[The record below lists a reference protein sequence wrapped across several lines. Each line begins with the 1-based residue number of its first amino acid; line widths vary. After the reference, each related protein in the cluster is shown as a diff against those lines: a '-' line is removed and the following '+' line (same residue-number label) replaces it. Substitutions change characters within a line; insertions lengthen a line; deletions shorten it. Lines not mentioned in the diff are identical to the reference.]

1 MVIVFALLAALSNAV
16 NVVTQ
21 HVASAT
27 AARSSGWRLAV
38 YLFRN
43 PLWLSGWVALVAAFV
58 FQALALHTG
67 LISVVQ
73 PLLATELVF
82 ALAARRFWIRQ
93 SIRPAAWA
101 AAGVTCAGLAVFIVA
116 GEPQGGQATPVSR
129 HWLTAGLAC
138 CAGAG
143 LLAIAARWGS
153 PGRRAA
159 LYACAAAVMWAL
171 VATFIKTTTDT
182 LTQFGLGGMFT
193 HWPVYALAVGSV
205 AALLLAQAALHVGP
219 LRVSQPFLVIIDPI
233 VSIALSTWLFDEHF
247 TSDAAVLAMAA
258 IAFVVMGGGVV
269 LLTQTAPATMEA
281 GIRNGATQAG
291 ALIPQS
297 RPNSP
302 PRRPPHPA
310 VCSLSSRGASSACGV
325 SSVGGASRSRGPLP
339 VSRPEIADRIAA
351 GPDRGFTLSDTYAA
365 APVGMGSQKLTS
377 RHASTPSVAT
387 LRVTPKPTSSSGAIE
402 STTPRPPGV
411 IGSAPATLAIP

>member
-21 HVASAT
+21 HVAST
-27 AARSSGWRLAV
+27 AVTRSSGWRLAV

-58 FQALALHTG
+58 FQALALHMG

-82 ALAARRFWIRQ
+82 ALVLRRFWIRQ
-93 SIRPAAWA
+93 SIRPATWA

-138 CAGAG
+138 CVGAG

-159 LYACAAAVMWAL
+159 LYASAAAVMWAL
-171 VATFIKTTTDT
+171 VATFIKATTDT

-247 TSDAAVLAMAA
+247 TSDTAVLAMAA
-258 IAFVVMGGGVV
+258 IAFAVMGGGVV

-281 GIRNGATQAG
+281 DIRNGATETGSLIPGVAIARLAACQQAG
-291 ALIPQS
+291 DRRPHRGQVRSPFHPQRHVRGS
-297 RPNSP
+297 AGRDGQPEVDEP
-302 PRRPPHPA
+302 PREHPQRSHA
-310 VCSLSSRGASSACGV
+310 AGDAEADQQQRCYRVDNPQ
-325 SSVGGASRSRGPLP
+325 ASRR
-339 VSRPEIADRIAA
+339 DRERA
-351 GPDRGFTLSDTYAA
+351 GDVGD
-365 APVGMGSQKLTS
+365 PVGREQFDGVDQ
-377 RHASTPSVAT
+377 VAE
-387 LRVTPKPTSSSGAIE
+387 RGHEAPQRG
-402 STTPRPPGV
+402 GV
-411 IGSAPATLAIP
+411 KQPVE